1 MNLTHNSFRLFV
13 TIGMVLLTTGGLS
26 EAPSPAVM
34 PLARSALNQPDKTAL
49 LETYGQ
55 LPLSFEANQ
64 GQAEGQVK
72 FLSRGSGYSLFLTSS
87 ETVLALRKPSAPQKR
102 GQTDF
107 ESMMAETGNVQT
119 TEQAVLRMQL
129 VGANAAPHIVGLEGL
144 PGKVNYFI
152 GNDPTQW
159 RTNVP
164 TYAKAQY
171 QAVYPGIDL
180 IFYGNQRQLEYDFVI
195 APGADPND
203 IRLGFTGAEQLEI
216 DAQGDLILYVSG
228 EQVRMRQPVIF
239 QEREGVREPVV
250 GSFRRLETMGRTEI
264 GFRVGAYD
272 ASRPLVIDPVLVYS
286 TYLGGS
292 DTDISNAIAVDAA
305 GSAYI
310 TGFTASTDFPVAN
323 ALQPVCVCGDQDLFV
338 VKLSPAGDQLIY
350 ATYLGGS
357 RRENGF
363 DITVDASG
371 SAYVSGWTQSADFPT
386 RDPVQP
392 AFGGGDVDAII
403 FQLDPSGSSLNYS
416 TFVGGN
422 GTIEYGN
429 TIAVDTAGSAYVAG
443 ITSSSDFPTANALQ
457 PAFGGGAWDA
467 YLVKL
472 SPAGSS
478 FVYSTYLGGSG
489 ADQALGIALDDAAGA
504 ILTGLTESPDFPV
517 ANALQPT
524 LAGSQD
530 AMVLKLDPTGAA
542 LVFSTYLGG
551 SGADF
556 GADVAMDAAGDLYL
570 TGRTRSPDFPTVNPV
585 APALGGSQDAF
596 VAKLDGAASAL
607 RYATYLGGS
616 DNDDGREIAVDAAGR
631 AHVMVITQS
640 PDFPAINA
648 VQPAFGGGGYD
659 AAIAA
664 LNPTG
669 SALVYSTYLGGSA
682 EDRGTGLAVDAA
694 GGVYVTGLT
703 FSTDF
708 PTLNALQP
716 LHRGLRDAFVA
727 KLVFA
732 PGEGIAGLI
741 TQVRALV
748 DASVLNGGQGNA
760 LIAKLE
766 AAIQQ
771 LERGNVATAINQLE
785 SFVNQVNALISSGVL
800 PSVEG
805 QPLIDAANAIL
816 AALGG

>member
-1 MNLTHNSFRLFV
+1 MSVKSTRTSLCLRVVMMLFLAGGPFQAPFPAAPATHRDLAQFGRAK
-13 TIGMVLLTTGGLS
+13 ITG
-26 EAPSPAVM
+26 
-34 PLARSALNQPDKTAL
+34 
-49 LETYGQ
+49 TYGR

-64 GQAEGQVK
+64 GQVEGQVK

-87 ETVLALRKPSAPQKR
+87 EAVLALRKPSAPQKR

-107 ESMMAETGNVQT
+107 ESMIAETGDAQT
-119 TEQAVLRMQL
+119 AEQAVLRMQL
-129 VGANAAPHIVGLEGL
+129 VGANAAPLIVGLEEL

-152 GNDPTQW
+152 GNDPAQW

-171 QAVYPGIDL
+171 QAVYPGINL
-180 IFYGNQRQLEYDFVI
+180 VFYGNQRQLEYDFVI

-216 DAQGDLILYVSG
+216 DAQGNLVLHVAG
-228 EQVRMRQPVIF
+228 EQVRMRRPVIF
-239 QEREGVREPVV
+239 QEREGVWEPVA

-286 TYLGGS
+286 TYLGGA
-292 DTDISNAIAVDAA
+292 DNDISNAIAVDTA

-310 TGFTASTDFPVAN
+310 TGLTASTDFPVAN

-386 RDPVQP
+386 RDPAQP

-403 FQLDPSGSSLNYS
+403 FKLDSSGSSLNYS
-416 TFVGGN
+416 TFVGGS

-489 ADQALGIALDDAAGA
+489 ADQASGIALDDAAGV

-570 TGRTRSPDFPTVNPV
+570 VGRTASLDFPTVNPV
-585 APALGGSQDAF
+585 APTLGGPQDAF

-640 PDFPAINA
+640 PDFPTIAA
-648 VQPAFGGGGYD
+648 VQPTFGGGGYD

-664 LNPTG
+664 LNPAG

-694 GGVYVTGLT
+694 DGVYVTGLT

-732 PGEGIAGLI
+732 PCEEIACLI
-741 TQVRALV
+741 AQVRALV
-748 DASVLNGGQGNA
+748 DARVLNGGQGNA

-771 LERGNVATAINQLE
+771 LEQGNVATAINQLE
-785 SFVNQVNALISSGVL
+785 SFVNQVSALISGGAL
-800 PSVEG
+800 PPEEG
-805 QPLIDAANAIL
+805 QPLIDTANGIL
-816 AALGG
+816 ATLGG